1 MIDLTLTLH
10 TIVSCQACKDFGIQE
25 SLSLFPNDGL
35 KKLIL
40 KKVFSIF
47 SANFQG
53 WLFSSIYVL
62 PIVPQSD
69 SLFKIF
75 KPDEILKGWNKLSKN
90 FLVVNHHYNDTQL
103 LCMSEKKEKKRTVN
117 IHVCMRHSHFLL
129 VPSLPGVML
138 FTLWIF
144 DLLYMHWDDV
154 TSLFMLCLC

>member
-1 MIDLTLTLH
+1 MM
-10 TIVSCQACKDFGIQE
+10 V
-25 SLSLFPNDGL
+25 L
-35 KKLIL
+35 K
-40 KKVFSIF
+40 
-47 SANFQG
+47 N
-53 WLFSSIYVL
+53 LFSKRSSVSSL
-62 PIVPQSD
+62 LTFRDDSSVVFMSSQLFQSD

-138 FTLWIF
+138 FTL
-144 DLLYMHWDDV
+144 
-154 TSLFMLCLC
+154 